1 MVIFFIG
8 IGASALLAGLA
19 NSPVQL
25 ALCLTLV
32 GVFAAI
38 YHPVGLAMVVQG
50 RDKTGVALA
59 INGVFWNMGV
69 ASAPLLWGFLID
81 ASGWRSAFFIP
92 GVVSMVIG
100 GLYLWFV
107 RMDRVAAAADLA
119 TATASQQ
126 KTAPPVA
133 RNRLER
139 VFGIIFFTT
148 AIGGLIFP
156 RHHIFP
162 AQDFR
167 RTANRLRRH
176 RDPGGLVSVRGVL
189 GSGFGAACRGVSS

>member
-1 MVIFFIG
+1 MMVIFFIA

-50 RDKTGVALA
+50 RDKTGMALA
-59 INGVFWNMGV
+59 INGVFGNMGV
-69 ASAPLLWGFLID
+69 ASAALLSGFLID

-119 TATASQQ
+119 AATASQQ
-126 KTAPPVA
+126 KPAGA
-133 RNRLER
+133 DFRDCLFYHGHWRAD
-139 VFGIIFFTT
+139 ISK
-148 AIGGLIFP
+148 
-156 RHHIFP
+156 HHIFP

-176 RDPGGLVSVRGVL
+176 RDPDGPVSVRGVL
-189 GSGFGAACRGVSS
+189 GSGFDTACRGVSS

>member
-1 MVIFFIG
+1 MMVIFFIG
-8 IGASALLAGLA
+8 IGASAL
-19 NSPVQL
+19 L

-50 RDKTGVALA
+50 REKTGMALA
-59 INGVFWNMGV
+59 INGVFGNMGV
-69 ASAPLLWGFLID
+69 ASAALLSGFLIS

-92 GVVSMVIG
+92 GVVSIVIG

-119 TATASQQ
+119 AATASQQ

-133 RNRLER
+133 RNRLVR
-139 VFGIIFFTT
+139 IFGVIIFTT
-148 AIGGLIFP
+148 AI
-156 RHHIFP
+156 
-162 AQDFR
+162 
-167 RTANRLRRH
+167 
-176 RDPGGLVSVRGVL
+176 GGLVSVRGVL
-189 GSGFGAACRGVSS
+189 GSGFGTACRGVSS

>member
-32 GVFAAI
+32 GVSAAI

-50 RDKTGVALA
+50 REKTGMALA
-59 INGVFWNMGV
+59 INGVFGNMGV
-69 ASAPLLWGFLID
+69 ASAALLSGFLID

-92 GVVSMVIG
+92 GAVSMVIG

-107 RMDRVAAAADLA
+107 RMDRVAAAVDLA
-119 TATASQQ
+119 AVTTSQQ
-126 KTAPPVA
+126 KAAPPVA
-133 RNRLER
+133 RNRLVR
-139 VFGIIFFTT
+139 IFGIIF
-148 AIGGLIFP
+148 LP
-156 RHHIFP
+156 RP
-162 AQDFR
+162 LA
-167 RTANRLRRH
+167 
-176 RDPGGLVSVRGVL
+176 G
-189 GSGFGAACRGVSS
+189 

>member
-1 MVIFFIG
+1 MMVIFFIG

-50 RDKTGVALA
+50 REKTGMALA
-59 INGVFWNMGV
+59 INGVFGNMGV
-69 ASAPLLWGFLID
+69 ASAALLSGFLID

-119 TATASQQ
+119 AATASQQ
-126 KTAPPVA
+126 RTAPPVA
-133 RNRLER
+133 RNRLVR
-139 VFGIIFFTT
+139 IFGVIIFTT
-148 AIGGLIFP
+148 AIGGLIFQSTTFSLP
-156 RHHIFP
+156 KIFNERLT
-162 AQDFR
+162 DFAG
-167 RTANRLRRH
+167 TAT
-176 RDPGGLVSVRGVL
+176 LVGW
-189 GSGFGAACRGVSS
+189 

>member
-1 MVIFFIG
+1 MMVIFFIG

-50 RDKTGVALA
+50 REKTGMALA
-59 INGVFWNMGV
+59 INGVFGNMGV
-69 ASAPLLWGFLID
+69 ASAALLSGFLIS

-92 GVVSMVIG
+92 GVVSIVIG

-119 TATASQQ
+119 AATASQQ
-126 KTAPPVA
+126 KPP
-133 RNRLER
+133 R
-139 VFGIIFFTT
+139 
-148 AIGGLIFP
+148 
-156 RHHIFP
+156 
-162 AQDFR
+162 
-167 RTANRLRRH
+167 RLRET
-176 RDPGGLVSVRGVL
+176 GWCGFSGLSFLPRPLAG
-189 GSGFGAACRGVSS
+189 